1 MAIDGDKAVGNPV
14 KKYASLV
21 RTMVEYGGRSA
32 PTNAMLTHTL
42 ETVKI
47 KLAGAVFCKKDAV
60 SKAGVVELG
69 RHKGLKI
76 L

>member
-1 MAIDGDKAVGNPV
+1 
-14 KKYASLV
+14 
-21 RTMVEYGGRSA
+21 MVEYGGRSA

-42 ETVKI
+42 EAVKI

-76 L
+76 PWTLVSVPVRVRPSAL